1 MNILIIGGN
10 RFFGKRIAELFL
22 QSGHD
27 VTLLNRQNL
36 ADGLNDK
43 KIFRIKCDRSNA
55 KQLAGSLKG
64 HEFDVVI
71 DQVCFEASEALAA
84 VEIFKNRT
92 KKYIFTSTQSVY
104 KDSGPNLSESVF
116 NPVGYSF
123 QPQVSK
129 TSDYGEAKRQCEAVF
144 FAQASMPVTAVRL
157 PMVFGPDDYTGRFQ
171 FHVDRIKQQREIFF
185 PNINAKLSL
194 IHSADAALGIHFLAQ
209 SDFTGP
215 INLAA
220 NPVISLK
227 ELMDFIEGRIGKALR
242 LSASH
247 LDRDQSPYGIESDWY
262 MNTDLAAS
270 LGLRFDLHSSL
281 KSLKI

>member
-10 RFFGKRIAELFL
+10 RFFGKRVAELFL
-22 QSGHD
+22 QSGHH

-36 ADGLNDK
+36 DDGFNDK

-55 KQLAGSLKG
+55 RQLADCVKDLK
-64 HEFDVVI
+64 FDLVI

-116 NPVGYSF
+116 NPEGYSF
-123 QPQVSK
+123 YPEISR

-144 FAQASMPVTAVRL
+144 FAQATMPVTAVRL

-194 IHSADAALGIHFLAQ
+194 IHSADAASAIQFLAL
-209 SDFTGP
+209 SDFKGP
-215 INLAA
+215 INIAA

-227 ELMDFIEGRIGKALR
+227 ELMDFIEGKIGKALR
-242 LSASH
+242 LSASD
-247 LDRDQSPYGIESDWY
+247 LDSDKSPYGIESDWY

-270 LGLRFDLHSSL
+270 LGLRFELKSSL
-281 KSLKI
+281 ESLKI